1 MVTWN
6 IGCGVGLTRGLVT
19 FSGADTEDD
28 TEADTEDDTE
38 DDTEA
43 ETGAGVTNVRPPG
56 PPRVTRFTSGKL
68 FVFS

>member
-19 FSGADTEDD
+19 VSEADTEAVSGADTE
-28 TEADTEDDTE
+28 AVS
-38 DDTEA
+38 EA
-43 ETGAGVTNVRPPG
+43 ETEAGVTSVR

>member
-19 FSGADTEDD
+19 VS
-28 TEADTEDDTE
+28 EADTEA
-38 DDTEA
+38 DTEA
-43 ETGAGVTNVRPPG
+43 ETGAGVTNVLPPG

>member
-19 FSGADTEDD
+19 VSGAD

-38 DDTEA
+38 AVSEA
-43 ETGAGVTNVRPPG
+43 DTGAGVTSVLPPG
-56 PPRVTRFTSGKL
+56 PPRVRRATSGKL

>member
-19 FSGADTEDD
+19 VFEAVSEAVN
-28 TEADTEDDTE
+28 EADI
-38 DDTEA
+38 EA
-43 ETGAGVTNVRPPG
+43 VRPPG